1 MTNFPVHTIESAPE
15 RSKPALQQLQ
25 SAFGMIPNIIGAMST
40 SPVLINSLVG
50 LFGNVHGGSFTEA
63 QVQTVLLT
71 DAVTNACTWA
81 VAFHTAL
88 ALKEG
93 IDPADVQAIR
103 EGRLP
108 KDSKLAALSALAKTM
123 IEKRGRLD
131 DEDVDRFIAAGFGKD
146 HAPRGHRRRRRVH
159 DHELHRQHH
168 EDASRS
174 AVSGSRLGRLRARG
188 ACSAILSTG
197 AVHRA
202 GRLCSL
208 SRIAERCRADPVA
221 SSSLSPHAEP
231 AHLVLTP
238 PTQTPFFGRQ

>member
-15 RSKPALQQLQ
+15 RSKPALKQLQ
-25 SAFGMIPNIIGAMST
+25 SAFGMIPNIAGAMAT

-71 DAVTNACTWA
+71 DAVTNASTWA

-103 EGRLP
+103 AGRLP
-108 KDSKLAALSALAKTM
+108 TDSKLAALSALAKTM

-131 DEDVDRFIAAGFGKD
+131 DQDIDRFIAAGFGKD
-146 HAPRGHRRRRRVH
+146 HALEVIAIVAASTITNYTGSITKPPLEAPFQAHAWEEPDTAVGAERRRV
-159 DHELHRQHH
+159 
-168 EDASRS
+168 
-174 AVSGSRLGRLRARG
+174 G
-188 ACSAILSTG
+188 
-197 AVHRA
+197 
-202 GRLCSL
+202 
-208 SRIAERCRADPVA
+208 
-221 SSSLSPHAEP
+221 
-231 AHLVLTP
+231 
-238 PTQTPFFGRQ
+238 